1 MPELHIEISQHTSTY
16 GSAAERAA
24 FGQLEVSVRGET
36 LTGLLSQVAGG
47 HNPEHSWGPYVSGYH
62 LAEWFATHWWRLR
75 WEPSR
80 RWAPREYLSN
90 EEYTWDLAHKMS
102 AIGEGY
108 IWPNITFNCDGYLC
122 EVVSERTIDKST
134 PIEYLGAKKAH
145 VSAGAWECAV
155 DQFVSHVL
163 SLLDDANLPDTE
175 LHAIWK
181 ELNDERDDA
190 GLSAYRRIEAL
201 LGFDVDEGEE
211 AYIEAA
217 VRDAEE
223 LGTEA
228 INELATGT
236 GRDRMSASDIRS
248 VSDTAGFAVNPKD
261 GVSFSPSNLPE
272 VSPWGQVDAW
282 RIGKQFA
289 HSIRQEASL
298 SEGPVSNKALA
309 SLAGTSPST
318 IEHVASSVPISW
330 VYAPDG
336 AQARVVLRG
345 RSTTG
350 RRFDMARVVGD
361 QVFGHARCVSDEPL
375 SPATRS
381 YSYRQK
387 AQRAFAA
394 ELLCPW
400 HAIEGYFE
408 DGFDDDSIDQVAA
421 RFQVSERVVENV
433 LDNNRIDG

>member
-1 MPELHIEISQHTSTY
+1 MPEMHIEISSHTSTY

-36 LTGLLSQVAGG
+36 VTGLLSRVAGG
-47 HNPEHSWGPYVSGYH
+47 HNPEHAWGPFVSGYH

-80 RWAPREYLSN
+80 RWEPREYLSN
-90 EEYTWDLAHKMS
+90 EEYSWNLAHKMS
-102 AIGEGY
+102 DIGEGY
-108 IWPNITFNCDGYLC
+108 IWPNITFNCDGHLC
-122 EVVSERTIDKST
+122 EVVSERSIDKSA
-134 PIEYLGAKKAH
+134 PIEYLGAKKTH
-145 VSAGAWECAV
+145 VSASDWECAV

-163 SLLDDANLPDTE
+163 SLLDNANVTDTE

-217 VRDAEE
+217 VRDTEE

-236 GRDRMSASDIRS
+236 GRDRMSASDIRNMSNVMGSDLKVEDS
-248 VSDTAGFAVNPKD
+248 VSLLHEDI
-261 GVSFSPSNLPE
+261 PE
-272 VSPWGQVDAW
+272 VAQWGQVDAW
-282 RIGKQFA
+282 RIGEQFA
-289 HSIRQEASL
+289 HSIRQEARW
-298 SEGPVSNKALA
+298 SEGPVSDKALA

-318 IEHVASSVPISW
+318 IDHVASAVPISW
-330 VYAPDG
+330 VYAPGG

-345 RSTTG
+345 RSALG

-361 QVFGHARCVSDEPL
+361 RVFGHARCVSDEPL

-387 AQRAFAA
+387 AQRSFAV

-400 HAIEGYFE
+400 HAIEGHFQGRYDQE
-408 DGFDDDSIDQVAA
+408 DVEEVAEQY
-421 RFQVSERVVENV
+421 RVSDWVVAHVIE
-433 LDNNRIDG
+433 NNRAHV